1 MQVHG
6 YMRLIASEQGGHG
19 ARFGG
24 FHLGSVTIEI
34 EPLRILPCTHTT
46 NRPRLRSAIGHAHP
60 LITVGVVDGIDE
72 QHGVHK
78 PRVAPPVPVA
88 TAVRL
93 STSAITIDAL
103 GAEAVRR
110 YSISMC
116 A

>member
-1 MQVHG
+1 MQP
-6 YMRLIASEQGGHG
+6 
-19 ARFGG
+19 
-24 FHLGSVTIEI
+24 TK
-34 EPLRILPCTHTT
+34 LRVPSLLLAAVMSLSC
-46 NRPRLRSAIGHAHP
+46 SAKE
-60 LITVGVVDGIDE
+60 T
-72 QHGVHK
+72 
-78 PRVAPPVPVA
+78 VAPPVPVA